1 MPKRVIDFDAL
12 WASDKIAACAEWAQ
26 AEYAWIYG
34 LADANGSFELTNLR
48 VAHAKVAAIRKNLS
62 LERFSQIIDEFRDKG
77 LLFVW
82 NASGKRYGH
91 WTGSDRPGRLPRES
105 RRTPRY
111 GPIFAPPVPKGEL
124 AAYVA
129 QYGSRRD
136 VKGGAPINSGDKSEC
151 RSDYCDSKPVDGLGL
166 GLGLG
171 KGVGAG
177 ECASHTPAAPA
188 EGVCDQLVALWN
200 AGRGPLPEVLQL
212 TEKRRQKILA
222 RTRRDPLFPE
232 KFEAAIRKAQDTPF
246 LCGAGARGWRA
257 DFDWFV
263 ANDTNIV
270 AVIEGKYDRGK
281 GGSHNANQR
290 TRDNLQAAG
299 LAN

>member
-48 VAHAKVAAIRKNLS
+48 VPHAKVAAIRKNLPF
-62 LERFSQIIDEFRDKG
+62 ERFEQIIDEFHDKG
-77 LLFVW
+77 LLFIW
-82 NASGKRYGH
+82 TAGGKRYGH
-91 WTGSDRPGRLPRES
+91 WTGCDRPGRLPRES

-111 GPIFAPPVPKGEL
+111 GPIFAPPVPKEEL
-124 AAYVA
+124 AAYLT
-129 QYGSRRD
+129 QCTSRRD
-136 VKGGAPINSGDKSEC
+136 AKSGAAGNSGDKSEYQ
-151 RSDYCDSKPVDGLGL
+151 SVYCDSKPVDGLGL

-171 KGVGAG
+171 KGVGVG
-177 ECASHTPAAPA
+177 ECASHTPPPPA
-188 EGVCDQLVALWN
+188 QGVCVQLVAIWN
-200 AGRGPLPEVLQL
+200 AARGTLAEVLQL

-222 RTRRDPLFPE
+222 RTRKDALFPE
-232 KFEAAIRKAQDTPF
+232 KFEAAIRKARDTPF

-257 DFDWFV
+257 DFDWFI

-281 GGSHNANQR
+281 GGRLNANQR
-290 TRDNLQAAG
+290 THDNLRAAG
-299 LAN
+299 LLN